1 MKKRPSSTNCSPQ
14 EARPAPAPASRSNCR
29 ASTSPARSVDEYI
42 QLSAIANPHAR
53 FEYKTPP
60 TSKSPDGERIVF
72 ERSVDELPEQPEE
85 IKPHPHGIELGTLIS
100 MLERT
105 DNSQLGGFFS
115 NEFCRIGP
123 KVAQQVTDRAG
134 LTTRSWVKS
143 VGHHE
148 AEQMYK
154 ALQEVKV
161 IGPPTNCLSPIG
173 VKTLLK
179 GLQQGMEPEFITAS
193 SRPPA
198 VYRGR
203 PFVIEAGI
211 AYGGNL
217 PSEET
222 AKVFRFANRVP
233 LQYQQSACSSFK
245 AVLETNWR
253 GYQLQQ
259 PRNGLPQGPI
269 IFMIH
274 MASVWVPFTS
284 ESKEAIAD
292 YDEIRKEMKLALQ
305 DCGASSAPTSA
316 DASA

>member
-1 MKKRPSSTNCSPQ
+1 
-14 EARPAPAPASRSNCR
+14 
-29 ASTSPARSVDEYI
+29 
-42 QLSAIANPHAR
+42 
-53 FEYKTPP
+53 
-60 TSKSPDGERIVF
+60 
-72 ERSVDELPEQPEE
+72 
-85 IKPHPHGIELGTLIS
+85 

-134 LTTRSWVKS
+134 SPRSWVKS

-179 GLQQGMEPEFITAS
+179 GLQQGMEPS
-193 SRPPA
+193 SSPLPAAPA

-203 PFVIEAGI
+203 PVIEAGI
-211 AYGGNL
+211 AYGGNP

-222 AKVFRFANRVP
+222 AKVFRRQPRAAAVP
-233 LQYQQSACSSFK
+233 
-245 AVLETNWR
+245 AVGLL
-253 GYQLQQ
+253 QLQGRARNQLARLPTQQ
-259 PRNGLPQGPI
+259 PQRPAQGPI

-292 YDEIRKEMKLALQ
+292 TTR
-305 DCGASSAPTSA
+305 SARR
-316 DASA
+316 